1 MFEAVLAG
9 LVSVVAWPAVGW
21 LGLGVMIGLY
31 FGAVPG
37 LSGLVG
43 MAILL
48 PFTFGMEPVSAFAF
62 LLGMFA
68 VTTTSD
74 V

>member
-1 MFEAVLAG
+1 MLESAYVG
-9 LVSVVAWPAVGW
+9 LVSVVAWPAFGF
-21 LGLGVMIGLY
+21 LIIGVLAGIY

-48 PFTFGMEPVSAFAF
+48 PFTFGVEPVRP
-62 LLGMFA
+62 
-68 VTTTSD
+68 T
-74 V
+74 

>member
-1 MFEAVLAG
+1 MFEAVLSG
-9 LVSVVAWPAVGW
+9 LYSVVAWPAIGW
-21 LGLGVMIGLY
+21 LVLGVVIGLY

-62 LLGMFA
+62 LLA
-68 VTTTSD
+68 CLR
-74 V
+74 